1 MGYLRTMGAGLAGS
15 TERGVNVNQVQFGDK
30 LQGLPSV
37 TNRRVGVNRHVRI
50 KGGGHAPD
58 RYRIFCINQL
68 GGIMVKNS
76 QFASNADGVKDCH
89 SKKIQGTMTRTL

>member
-1 MGYLRTMGAGLAGS
+1 MPYLRTMGAGLAGS
-15 TERGVNVNQVQFGDK
+15 TVRGVNVNQVQFGCK